1 MKPLICLSVAGLIA
15 GCATTKQVPVVKTVR
30 VEVPV
35 IVQAQP
41 PASLLACGSA
51 KPEFRFYAP
60 ADGSKDVL
68 ILEKDQPAFQAWINE
83 KMRCIDAWQEWAK

>member
-1 MKPLICLSVAGLIA
+1 MKSLICIIAAGLIA
-15 GCATTKQVPVVKTVR
+15 GCATTKPVPVVKTVR

-35 IVQAQP
+35 VVQAQP
-41 PASLLACGSA
+41 PAALLACGQV

-83 KMRCIDAWQEWAK
+83 KVRCIRAWQEWAK